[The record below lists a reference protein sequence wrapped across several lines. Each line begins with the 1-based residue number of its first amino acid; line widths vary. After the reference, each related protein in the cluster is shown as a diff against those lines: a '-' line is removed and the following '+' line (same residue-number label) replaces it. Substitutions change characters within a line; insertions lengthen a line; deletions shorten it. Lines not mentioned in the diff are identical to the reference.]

1 MQQQYH
7 THAHTHTNTHTHTR
21 RRARDVCWFSCRLS
35 GARPLTLSLC
45 RLRAAVRVSGPC
57 RCAPPRLATVALGL
71 ETMAEQLPSPLPPS
85 SRSAPPRPGR
95 VCVYSFYSLLFLSR
109 LRTLPYR
116 DYVPCPP
123 GGGCSLFKTTHSS
136 VEGLLSVAITT
147 ETAARDGVERLVP
160 RRDVEGVP
168 QLLPP
173 SPRALLLM
181 RELMLIRLQNKS

>member
-57 RCAPPRLATVALGL
+57 RCAPPRKATVALGL

-85 SRSAPPRPGR
+85 SRSAPPLAPA
-95 VCVYSFYSLLFLSR
+95 VCVCTLSI
-109 LRTLPYR
+109 PYFSYR

-123 GGGCSLFKTTHSS
+123 FKNHTQQRRRVTLSSHHHRNRRARWGRTTRPASRRRRRPAAS
-136 VEGLLSVAITT
+136 PTQPARVAPH
-147 ETAARDGVERLVP
+147 ARADAY
-160 RRDVEGVP
+160 
-168 QLLPP
+168 PP
-173 SPRALLLM
+173 AKQ
-181 RELMLIRLQNKS
+181 IIIKQH

>member
-1 MQQQYH
+1 M
-7 THAHTHTNTHTHTR
+7 
-21 RRARDVCWFSCRLS
+21 
-35 GARPLTLSLC
+35 
-45 RLRAAVRVSGPC
+45 
-57 RCAPPRLATVALGL
+57 ALGL
-71 ETMAEQLPSPLPPS
+71 ETMAEQLAAFATPSLLAQCPAS
-85 SRSAPPRPGR
+85 RPGR

-109 LRTLPYR
+109 LRTLPFR
-116 DYVPCPP
+116 DCPP
-123 GGGCSLFKTTHSS
+123 GGACSLFKTTHSS

-181 RELMLIRLQNKS
+181 RELMLIRLQNKSL